1 MFRQWGSLTFERAYF
16 NEAVKHFFFLNYV
29 NINSFRSYSLSTFI
43 LLVFVLLVLKYKCH
57 KTSMKLFSWFLFLI
71 CFSLNTSLWL
81 QSLLVLFIGD
91 VEINPVL
98 HVPLRQTYQYAIG
111 ISTVYL
117 LTIML
122 NPSRHKASFQRL

>member
-1 MFRQWGSLTFERAYF
+1 MEIF
-16 NEAVKHFFFLNYV
+16 NIRKSIFQRSRKTFFFLNYV

-122 NPSRHKASFQRL
+122 NPSRHTASFQRL

>member
-1 MFRQWGSLTFERAYF
+1 MGIFNIRKSIFQRSRKTFF
-16 NEAVKHFFFLNYV
+16 SLNYV

-71 CFSLNTSLWL
+71 CFSLNASLWL

-98 HVPLRQTYQYAIG
+98 HVPLGKLINTQLESQPYIYSQ
-111 ISTVYL
+111 SC
-117 LTIML
+117 
-122 NPSRHKASFQRL
+122 